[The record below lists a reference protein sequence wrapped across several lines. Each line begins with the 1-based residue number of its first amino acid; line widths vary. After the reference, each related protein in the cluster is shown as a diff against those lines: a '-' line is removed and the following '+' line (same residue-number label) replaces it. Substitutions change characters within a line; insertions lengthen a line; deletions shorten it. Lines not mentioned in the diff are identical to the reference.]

1 MSSTDGDRI
10 LQAIHSGLVKA
21 VKNVVS
27 SHEFGKDIWF
37 NYIHQWAPP
46 HPEHNTVSRDPAN
59 YNVTFLGDF
68 LQCVSRKCED
78 ETAIQEF
85 TSRKVRKVERVTH
98 SVASFTEAYVENLW
112 IVVGDGVLHGATHL
126 APWVAHQCREVAL
139 PSNLVHHS
147 GGAVSMLLTCISAG
161 IVEPR
166 LRIKL
171 ASEYKLGCIHFE
183 GKFYQF
189 PSSPDQKAC
198 RSRIDNLNNTVRAFG
213 VDAKATRNVMGQVV
227 RSNLHPRLQHF
238 VGIGVG
244 ASDHMPCFHL
254 DLGAF
259 LHSLTQ
265 SAKKVLFEGRL
276 VEALYAAT
284 IGEHNGIT
292 TWFANPGECT
302 VSDILRWC
310 DQDNP
315 NTLVL
320 VLTPSGT
327 VLEPPS
333 SYDRTEPSNIWVS
346 PA

>member
-1 MSSTDGDRI
+1 MSSTDADTI
-10 LQAIHSGLVKA
+10 FKAVHSGLVKA
-21 VKNVVS
+21 VKDVVK
-27 SHEFGKDIWF
+27 SHDFGKDMWF
-37 NYIHQWAPP
+37 NYIHEWAPP
-46 HPEHNTVSRDPAN
+46 EPEHNTVSRDPAK
-59 YNVTFLGDF
+59 YDVTFLGDF
-68 LQCVSRKCED
+68 LQCVSRKCKD
-78 ETAIQEF
+78 ATAIQAF
-85 TSRKVRKVERVTH
+85 TSRKARKVERVVH
-98 SVASFTEAYVENLW
+98 DADSFTEKYVESLW
-112 IVVGDGVLHGATHL
+112 IVVGGSVLHGAGHV
-126 APWVAHQCREVAL
+126 PWRLAHQCREVAL
-139 PSNLVHHS
+139 PTTLVHHS
-147 GGAVSMLLTCISAG
+147 GNAVSMLLACISAG
-161 IVEPR
+161 IVEQR

-171 ASEYKLGCIHFE
+171 ASAYKFGCIHFE
-183 GKFYQF
+183 SEFYSF

-198 RSRIDNLNNTVRAFG
+198 RSRLDNLNHTMRAWG
-213 VDAKATRNVMGQVV
+213 VDAKATRNAMGQVV

-244 ASDHMPCFHL
+244 ASNHTPCFHL
-254 DLGAF
+254 DPEAF
-259 LHSLTQ
+259 LQSLTQ
-265 SAKKVLFEGRL
+265 SRKNVLFDGRF

-346 PA
+346 